1 MKETSRPA
9 DLETRMSADR
19 TARSLCPMHHM
30 TFPESG
36 PPRPVTLA
44 TGTPVWLVTRYAEAR
59 EVLMDPRFDRRSLHA
74 EDAPPLLV
82 VPNLLDAPD
91 GLINQDGPA
100 HQRLRGTVQRAFTPR
115 AVARWR
121 PWVASVVDTLL
132 DEFAERARPAD
143 IIEGFTRPLPVSVV
157 SRLMGLGHADWDRIR
172 SWADHALSGGAHT
185 AEEVGLAMR
194 EFGVFAADLV
204 AERRKEPGDDLVSG
218 LVTAGD
224 ELGIEERQL
233 VMLVLGLV
241 VAGHETT
248 MTALG
253 NIVVHLLTDRKDAWP
268 GLAEDEQAAAT
279 AVEQLLRTVPLSE
292 GRVLPGLIRRALA
305 DVEIGGVTIPAGS
318 VVAVQTNS
326 ANRDPDVFP
335 PGPPDLFAPLSPPS
349 VVFGAGPHHCL
360 GAWLARLEL
369 GLALHRLAVR
379 FPRLRA
385 EFTPDTIEWR
395 EGQMTRSPRRLPVSW

>member
-1 MKETSRPA
+1 
-9 DLETRMSADR
+9 
-19 TARSLCPMHHM
+19 MHRVAL
-30 TFPESG
+30 PEPG
-36 PPRPVTLA
+36 PPRPGTLA
-44 TGTPVWLVTRYAEAR
+44 TGTPVWVVTRYAEVR
-59 EVLMDPRFDRRSLHA
+59 QVLMDPRFDRKSLHA

-91 GLINQDGPA
+91 GLLNQDGPP
-100 HQRLRGTVQRAFTPR
+100 HQLLRGTVQRAFTPR
-115 AVARWR
+115 AIARWR

-132 DEFAERARPAD
+132 DEFARRPQPAD
-143 IIEGFTRPLPVSVV
+143 IVEGFTRPLPVSVI
-157 SRLMGLGHADWDRIR
+157 SRLMGLDHADWERIR

-185 AEEVGLAMR
+185 AEEVGRAMR
-194 EFGVFAADLV
+194 EFGVFAAALV
-204 AERRKEPGDDLVSG
+204 AERRKDPGDDLVSG
-218 LVTAGD
+218 LVAAGD
-224 ELGIEERQL
+224 ESGIEERHL
-233 VMLVLGLV
+233 VMLTLGLV

-253 NIVVHLLTDRKDAWP
+253 NIVVHLLTDGREVWP
-268 GLAEDEQAAAT
+268 SLAEDQEAAAT

-292 GRVLPGLIRRALA
+292 GRVLPGLIRRATE
-305 DVEIGGVTIPAGS
+305 DVEIGGVTIPAGG
-318 VVAVQTNS
+318 VVAVQTNV

-335 PGPPDLFAPLSPPS
+335 PGPPDLFAPLTTPS

-379 FPRLRA
+379 FPELRA

-395 EGQMTRSPRRLPVSW
+395 EGQMTRGPRRLPVSW